1 MSDPTSH
8 PDPPQHRPRYR
19 AWLLQLVTAAVIV
32 AVGAG
37 IAQFLITTRPKPE
50 DSPVAVKPRT
60 VRVMEAA
67 RAPHRCSASAF
78 GTASAS
84 REWIAI
90 AQTDGDATFVEPKF
104 EPGEILS
111 QGTLLV
117 QIDPEDYRLAQQRY
131 ESEARARDAQLNEL
145 QATEKNLLEIR
156 QLQKEQLDLAQKDL
170 ARIQGLLAD
179 GAMTEA
185 SADAARTLH
194 LTRLLAFQET
204 SNSLSLIPVLRA
216 RAEAE
221 RDAANIQVEQAKR
234 EIKKCAI
241 RLPFDGRC
249 VTKSIEP
256 DQYVNVGQR
265 LGMFLSLDSVEVVA
279 MVDAGK
285 GGALFPRGIPGLG
298 SLNLRESLA
307 NLEPVRKALG
317 LLDAEIHWGTPPR
330 RGKVTRIG
338 STADPATRTFP
349 VIVEV
354 ADPYKDV
361 TPGTRPPLVPDVF
374 CEVTLYGATVDDVVV
389 VPRDCIH
396 EMPRENLSNE
406 FVPVVYLLR
415 GGSRQEQGD
424 ETCFENGQLEIREV
438 KILVE
443 EDDVVVLDSGVEQG
457 ELVVLGDL
465 YVPREHWGA
474 KEFGP
479 ASQAMPI
486 RGVLQAPPN
495 LHRQGPA
502 WLLSDG
508 TSPPADDAAEA
519 VR

>member
-1 MSDPTSH
+1 
-8 PDPPQHRPRYR
+8 
-19 AWLLQLVTAAVIV
+19 LQIV
-32 AVGAG
+32 AAAAIVAAG
-37 IAQFLITTRPKPE
+37 MGVAQYLIATRPKPE
-50 DSPVAVKPRT
+50 GNPAAVRPRL

-67 RAPHRCSASAF
+67 RASHRCSASAF

-84 REWIAI
+84 RQWAAI
-90 AQTDGDATFVEPKF
+90 AQTNGDAIFVEPEF

-117 QIDPEDYRLAQQRY
+117 QIDPEDYQLAQRRY
-131 ESEARARDAQLNEL
+131 EAEARARDAQLKEL
-145 QATEKNLLEIR
+145 QETEKNLLEIR

-170 ARIQGLLAD
+170 VRMEGLLGG
-179 GAMTEA
+179 GAATEA

-221 RDAANIQVEQAKR
+221 RDAANVHVDQARR
-234 EIKKCAI
+234 EIEKCAI

-249 VTKSIEP
+249 VTKSVEP
-256 DQYVNVGQR
+256 DQYVNAGQR
-265 LGMFLSLDSVEVVA
+265 LGVFLSLDSAEVVA
-279 MVDAGK
+279 MVDSGK

-298 SLNLRESLA
+298 SLDLRESLA
-307 NLEPVRKALG
+307 NLKPVREALR
-317 LLDAEIHWGTPPR
+317 LLDAEVHWGTPPR

-349 VIVEV
+349 VIIEV

-361 TPGTRPPLVPDVF
+361 TPGLRPPLVPDVF

-389 VPRDCIH
+389 IPRDCIH
-396 EMPRENLSNE
+396 EMPRKSLSDE

-415 GGSRQEQGD
+415 GGTRREQDG
-424 ETCFENGQLEIREV
+424 ETCFEDGQLEIREV
-438 KILVE
+438 AILVE
-443 EDDVVVLDSGVEQG
+443 ENDVVVLDSGVEEG
-457 ELVVLGDL
+457 DLIVLGDL

-479 ASQAMPI
+479 ASEAMPL
-486 RGVLQAPPN
+486 RGVLATPPK
-495 LHRQGPA
+495 LHREGPPRPLPGGPSPA
-502 WLLSDG
+502 GDG
-508 TSPPADDAAEA
+508 AAEVA
-519 VR
+519 R